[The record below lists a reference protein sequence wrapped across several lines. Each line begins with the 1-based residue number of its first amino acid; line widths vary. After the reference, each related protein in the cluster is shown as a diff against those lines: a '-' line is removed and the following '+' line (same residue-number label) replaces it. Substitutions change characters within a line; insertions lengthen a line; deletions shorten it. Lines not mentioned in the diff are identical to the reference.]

1 MIGIE
6 KQDKH
11 YIKLIQDDLEIKN
24 ILNMGVSCLYFNDLS
39 DKHVV
44 PGIEYR
50 NDELMRKMCSEH
62 DELMRKKCA
71 EHEHSLQRERFLNLT
86 HAQSMQDIASAEK
99 TAFKRTTSVRDIK
112 TLDAIVVSFLA
123 ERPAKK
129 VKICK
134 ACCCFEESQKG
145 HAEGC
150 NEIGSLLIIYFLF
163 YFNSGLLISFFFLK
177 L

>member
-1 MIGIE
+1 
-6 KQDKH
+6 
-11 YIKLIQDDLEIKN
+11 
-24 ILNMGVSCLYFNDLS
+24 MGVSCLYFNDLS

-129 VKICK
+129 SKFAKLAAVLKK
-134 ACCCFEESQKG
+134 AKKAMQK
-145 HAEGC
+145 AAM
-150 NEIGSLLIIYFLF
+150 
-163 YFNSGLLISFFFLK
+163 K
-177 L
+177 LVVC